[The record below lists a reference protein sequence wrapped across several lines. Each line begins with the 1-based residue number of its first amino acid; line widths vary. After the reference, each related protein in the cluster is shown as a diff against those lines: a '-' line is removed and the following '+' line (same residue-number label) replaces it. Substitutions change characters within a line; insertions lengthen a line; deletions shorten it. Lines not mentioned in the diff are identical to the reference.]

1 MEEQEKNIETKQ
13 RKGAA
18 PEAANREEERN
29 QVIVRTSVVG
39 IAANVLLAVF
49 KAIVGAASGSIA
61 IVLDAVNN
69 LSDAASS
76 LITIVGTKLAG
87 KQPDRKHPFGYGRIE
102 YLTAVIISVIVLYA
116 GITSLESSVK
126 GILQPETPSYTAVS
140 LVIVAAA
147 VAVKILL
154 GTYVKKTGERVN
166 SGSLV
171 ASGED
176 ARMDAV
182 ISASTLAAAAVFA
195 LAMFGAY
202 IWAVTDCS
210 MDYERYNLA
219 EDVSAEIDG
228 DGIVWLCL
236 RGNAAALSAFI
247 YPTVSDSDGH
257 HMGYNEDFDK
267 TKKAGYGVT
276 LRQIRI
282 TKLEPY
288 HLPSAEHRIQVLDTN
303 KSELQ
308 YVFYYDDKTGTEHVL
323 WSK

>member
-126 GILQPETPSYTAVS
+126 GSSNRRRPAIRRSPLSSSQQP
-140 LVIVAAA
+140 
-147 VAVKILL
+147 
-154 GTYVKKTGERVN
+154 
-166 SGSLV
+166 
-171 ASGED
+171 
-176 ARMDAV
+176 
-182 ISASTLAAAAVFA
+182 
-195 LAMFGAY
+195 
-202 IWAVTDCS
+202 
-210 MDYERYNLA
+210 
-219 EDVSAEIDG
+219 
-228 DGIVWLCL
+228 
-236 RGNAAALSAFI
+236 
-247 YPTVSDSDGH
+247 
-257 HMGYNEDFDK
+257 
-267 TKKAGYGVT
+267 
-276 LRQIRI
+276 
-282 TKLEPY
+282 
-288 HLPSAEHRIQVLDTN
+288 LP
-303 KSELQ
+303 
-308 YVFYYDDKTGTEHVL
+308 
-323 WSK
+323 